1 MFIKNNKA
9 KSINK
14 NIQVFKIQYI
24 LCTNETCHTMKNK
37 HKIDRHNKV
46 LFIALLIT
54 YSTST
59 LNWTDISPQNHSID
73 KNSSKTKS

>member
-14 NIQVFKIQYI
+14 NIRIFKIQYI
-24 LCTNETCHTMKNK
+24 YVLMKRHTMKNK